1 MFGTYLRRELV
12 NRRKQTI
19 IIAIGLALAIA
30 LVIIVNAVSA
40 GVKQAQASVL
50 QSVYGVGT
58 DITITQP
65 VTEQSASG
73 GMGFGGGPFD
83 FGADAGTETGTGRQI
98 DTSRLVIERG
108 TATLA
113 ASKLDAVKRVENVSK
128 AAAVLSLTNT
138 SFSGT
143 LPNFQLMREERE
155 SGTATP
161 APTGGADGAGG
172 SSFTVNSFSVM
183 GVNPAGASVGPL
195 SAVKVTTGHAF
206 TSADTGKDVVILDAS
221 YAKSA
226 SDTVG
231 STVTIGGTNFTVIGL
246 VSATGSNTT
255 TAADAYIPLDVAQ
268 SLSSQSGNVSAIY
281 VSAASS
287 NDIGQIKTDLTKT
300 LPGATVSTEA
310 DLAST
315 VSGSLGSA
323 SQLVGNLGTWLSII
337 VLAAAFLIAILF
349 TISGVTRRTREFGT
363 LKAIGWSNGR
373 IVGQVAGESVVQG
386 LIGGVIGVAAG
397 LIGVLIVNLAA
408 PTLSGAV
415 QAGSTSAGEGHA
427 FPGGGGG
434 FGGSEGSGG
443 GGFGG
448 GGGGYGG
455 GGLSGGDETR
465 HALGGTIH
473 HATQA
478 TSQVALHAPVTLW
491 VILGAVALAVL
502 GGLIAGA
509 IGGWRASR
517 LRPAAALRSVA

>member
-1 MFGTYLRRELV
+1 MFGTYLRRELT
-12 NRRKQTI
+12 NRRKQTV
-19 IIAIGLALAIA
+19 IIAIGMALAIA
-30 LVIIVNAVSA
+30 LVIIVNSVST

-50 QSVYGVGT
+50 QSIYGIGT

-65 VTEQSASG
+65 AAADSV
-73 GMGFGGGPFD
+73 GFGGGPFN
-83 FGADAGTETGTGRQI
+83 FGSNDGVETGTARQLS
-98 DTSRLVIERG
+98 TSRLALGRG
-108 TATLA
+108 TSAMDDSAVTT
-113 ASKLDAVKRVENVSK
+113 ASKVRNVAK
-128 AAAVLSLTNT
+128 AAGVLALTNT

-143 LPNFQLMREERE
+143 LPNFQQLRQERE
-155 SGTATP
+155 SGQEP
-161 APTGGADGAGG
+161 APSGGADGAGG
-172 SSFTVNSFSVM
+172 SSFSVNSFSVM
-183 GVNPAGASVGPL
+183 GVNPGGASVGPL
-195 SAVKVTTGHAF
+195 SDVSLTSGHAF
-206 TSADTGKDVVILDAS
+206 TSADVGKDVAILDAS

-226 SDTVG
+226 NLSVG
-231 STVTIGGTNFTVIGL
+231 STVTIGGTNFTVSGIVG
-246 VSATGSNTT
+246 ATGSNST
-255 TAADAYIPLDVAQ
+255 TAANAYIPLDVAQ
-268 SLSSQSGNVSAIY
+268 TLSGETGKVSAIY

-287 NDIGQIKTDLTKT
+287 GDIGQIQTDLTKA

-323 SQLVGNLGTWLSII
+323 GELIGSLGTWLSVI

-386 LIGGVIGVAAG
+386 LIGGVIGIAVG
-397 LIGVLIVNLAA
+397 LLGVLVVNLVG

-415 QAGSTSAGEGHA
+415 SSTSEAGGAEHQ
-427 FPGGGGG
+427 F
-434 FGGSEGSGG
+434 GG

-448 GGGGYGG
+448 GGGYGG
-455 GGLSGGDETR
+455 GGFGGGGMGGSSDSTR
-465 HALGGTIH
+465 HLLDGSIH
-473 HATQA
+473 RAAQA
-478 TSQVALHAPVTLW
+478 TSEITLHAPVTLW
-491 VILGAVALAVL
+491 VIVGAVVLAVL